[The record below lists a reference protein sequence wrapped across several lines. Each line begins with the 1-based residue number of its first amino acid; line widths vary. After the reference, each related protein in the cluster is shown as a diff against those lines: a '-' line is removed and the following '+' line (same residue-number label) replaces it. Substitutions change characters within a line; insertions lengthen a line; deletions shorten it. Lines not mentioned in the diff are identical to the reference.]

1 MNFNNPEKKLNSEKE
16 FFDMV
21 FAGEKKSSYYTIGF
35 KSIITNRFMSKLG
48 NLEGKK
54 AIDYGCGVGWLTKTL
69 AKQGA
74 EVWAFDISDEAVK
87 KTKAMVES
95 LNLQHR
101 VHVDQMPA
109 EALNYASN
117 MFDLIVGNAILHHV
131 DLVAS
136 LKEMKRVLKQGGKAY
151 FMEPLG
157 HNLFLNIYRRMT
169 PHLRSEDEVPM
180 RFEQFTIIKDYF
192 PGFEHEE
199 YYFTVFLALFWY
211 FLGLKK
217 LMLQTRDFLF
227 KLDQLILDFF
237 PRAKK
242 YCWYSLLCVEK

>member
-1 MNFNNPEKKLNSEKE
+1 
-16 FFDMV
+16 
-21 FAGEKKSSYYTIGF
+21 
-35 KSIITNRFMSKLG
+35 MSKLG

-54 AIDYGCGVGWLTKTL
+54 VIDYGCGRGWLTKTL
-69 AKQGA
+69 ANQGA

-109 EALNYASN
+109 EALNYNSN

-157 HNLFLNIYRRMT
+157 HNLLLNLYRRMT

-192 PGFEHEE
+192 PKFEHEE
-199 YYFTVFLALFWY
+199 YYLTVFFALFWY
-211 FLGLKK
+211 CMGLKNITLK
-217 LMLQTRDFLF
+217 TRDFLF
-227 KLDQLILDFF
+227 KLDQLIFRFF
-237 PRAKK
+237 PCAKK
-242 YCWYSLLCVEK
+242 YCWYSVLCMGK